1 MSTLPQKNALG
12 FYEIRLESIGGLG
25 ANLAGKMLAETGA
38 LELGLNAAN
47 FSSYGSEKK
56 GTPVKTFVRFCDPEV
71 EIRDHSPI
79 EEPHLVAV
87 FHEALYKTVNVVSGL
102 HPDGVVLVNTSRDFD
117 EVRADLGLEYGT
129 IAVVDA
135 MGIAVEEQ
143 TKVNTSMLGAM
154 FRICGFLDPEAMR
167 KVIRRTFEKK
177 YPHLVEPNI
186 RTFDRGYNE
195 VKFKTYEVPAGTV
208 ASPFKRA
215 QSLLGYETQLPGG
228 IILAQGNS
236 ILKDLSGSRSGMLP
250 VLDLDSC
257 ISCAACDNVCP
268 DNCFVWEEGE
278 DKRGRPQQTLLGID
292 YHYCKGCLKC
302 IDVCP
307 TEALTSIREEVG
319 FAEAHRV
326 PQVFK

>member
-38 LELGLNAAN
+38 LELGFNAAN

-195 VKFKTYEVPAGTV
+195 VKFKAYEVPAGTV

-326 PQVFK
+326 PQVF